1 MAANAD
7 PSKQGDI
14 DPCTDRQSAG
24 ESCVGSTPESEGVD
38 TTVDHTPE
46 TLYLVR
52 IAILETRVARLE
64 ARLESKERDLQHV
77 VDRYEHVLQG
87 RDACRDELLVSDEFD
102 TVEPESDRTDRSDR
116 GSGTGALDRLRRLLP

>member
-7 PSKQGDI
+7 PPDQGDI
-14 DPCTDRQSAG
+14 DLCTDRQSAG
-24 ESCVGSTPESEGVD
+24 ESCVAAPEPEGVD
-38 TTVDHTPE
+38 ITVDHTPE

-52 IAILETRVARLE
+52 IAILEARVARLE

-87 RDACRDELLVSDEFD
+87 RDACRDEPLVSDEFD

-116 GSGTGALDRLRRLLP
+116 GSGTGAVDRLRRLLP

>member
-87 RDACRDELLVSDEFD
+87 RDACRDEPLVSDEFETGDPD
-102 TVEPESDRTDRSDR
+102 TDRTDRSDR
-116 GSGTGALDRLRRLLP
+116 PSESGAVGRLRRLLL